1 MGSLKIMERRLKV
14 TAAFQTCLSGRQGRK
29 YTCCFVP
36 QLNLCGKWLSANGFK
51 PGDEV
56 SIEVVE
62 NQILI
67 KKAA

>member
-1 MGSLKIMERRLKV
+1 MGSLKKQAKRERRLKV
-14 TAAFQTCLSGRQGRK
+14 TAAFQRRK

-62 NQILI
+62 NQII
-67 KKAA
+67 ITKAA